1 MSELEMI
8 EDIVRH
14 APISREVQDRILAG
28 KLVEMDLSG
37 TYKLEYG
44 TPSGKIELYNPL
56 EREPYPVYREAYG
69 DTAEFFLLNGAD
81 PRILDSSFC
90 EIQEDTPKMVARMHP
105 DDAQRKGVW
114 HSEFVRLYNERGSLR
129 IALVIDDAVP
139 KGTIVSS
146 GVWWQSQSHDSEYTM
161 NVLTA
166 SRSTDYGWGST
177 FYDVKVHVEPCD

>member
-1 MSELEMI
+1 
-8 EDIVRH
+8 
-14 APISREVQDRILAG
+14 
-28 KLVEMDLSG
+28 
-37 TYKLEYG
+37 
-44 TPSGKIELYNPL
+44 
-56 EREPYPVYREAYG
+56 
-69 DTAEFFLLNGAD
+69 
-81 PRILDSSFC
+81 
-90 EIQEDTPKMVARMHP
+90 MVARMHP

-114 HSEFVRLYNERGSLR
+114 YSEFVRLYNERGSLR

-166 SRSTDYGWGST
+166 SRPTDYGWGST